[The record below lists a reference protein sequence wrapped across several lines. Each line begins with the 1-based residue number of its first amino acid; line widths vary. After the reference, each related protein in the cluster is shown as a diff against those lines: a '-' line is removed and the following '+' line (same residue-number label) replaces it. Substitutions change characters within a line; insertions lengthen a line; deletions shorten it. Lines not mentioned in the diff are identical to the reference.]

1 MNYPIPD
8 SPQEIVDLRQKPV
21 DEELVATAI
30 AGVIKI
36 VRSQGQSLEE
46 LTAQVL
52 ADDRV
57 LDLQQRRWLC
67 QLVAQA
73 WETLPF

>member
-8 SPQEIVDLRQKPV
+8 SPQEIVALRQEPI
-21 DEELVATAI
+21 DEELVAAAI

-36 VRSQGQSLEE
+36 VRAQGQSLED

-52 ADDRV
+52 ADDSL
-57 LDLQQRRWLC
+57 LDLQQRRWLS
-67 QLVAQA
+67 QVVAQA
-73 WETLPF
+73 WENFS